1 MEPVTTDSDVVET
14 ILNDQGTEGFRF
26 RGIKKLWTLND
37 KYDPVQRNFIIM
49 ELQEQDEDEIIWS
62 RPYTLI
68 CIWSDFI
75 FCKRL
80 ASFYSYSWLRLGSG
94 YLSMRPYNGSP
105 FSRVFSIA
113 LYTRASLALF
123 IQLKIYFA

>member
-49 ELQEQDEDEIIWS
+49 ELQEQDEDEIIWNRQCNS
-62 RPYTLI
+62 I
-68 CIWSDFI
+68 CI
-75 FCKRL
+75 RL
-80 ASFYSYSWLRLGSG
+80 R
-94 YLSMRPYNGSP
+94 YLD
-105 FSRVFSIA
+105 
-113 LYTRASLALF
+113 
-123 IQLKIYFA
+123 